1 MYMCVIQLFSVEHL
15 QMSQCPICERYI
27 NLNADLYHTNIKAH
41 TYIYTWMSG
50 IKNCTMHIDVHYN
63 PILTFEVFSAGGK
76 MSMIKRKSSM

>member
-41 TYIYTWMSG
+41 TYIYIPGCQASK
-50 IKNCTMHIDVHYN
+50 IVRCT
-63 PILTFEVFSAGGK
+63 
-76 MSMIKRKSSM
+76 SMYIITQS

>member
-41 TYIYTWMSG
+41 TYIY
-50 IKNCTMHIDVHYN
+50 IYLDVRHQKLYDAHRCT
-63 PILTFEVFSAGGK
+63 L
-76 MSMIKRKSSM
+76 